1 LNRLLWNTAHK
12 VAFNKECDFLETIL
26 AANGVDDIYGFL
38 HVNKSNIYD
47 PFLFRNMKE
56 GIELLHKV
64 LGNENPKIFLK
75 PDCDVDGITSAAYIK
90 QFIEQICPLVEIV
103 YKVNI
108 NKEHGLKPSDYAE
121 FDDLDLIIVPDASLT
136 PDKNEKGEDIYEF
149 GNVPILILDHHEI
162 VKEQYKYSTL
172 INCTD
177 GEYPNPTL
185 SGVGVV
191 HKFCL
196 AYAKEYGIKEEVCN
210 YYLDLVSLG
219 LIADSMDMRNFET
232 RYYALEGL
240 KEENRHNLLIKELA
254 IQNEEEMK
262 IGHTLTTYGW
272 VIAPKLNGAIRY
284 GKEDEQIDLFRAICG
299 EIEDRE
305 YQPRRP
311 KGAGKD
317 SPKPPIEIHSL
328 QKTMARVCT
337 NIKSRQDKDVRTFMK
352 DIDDAIQKQELFKN
366 SVIIVDGTNILTKK
380 TVTGLVANKL
390 AEKYQRPVV
399 ILKDKDSDTFG
410 GSGRGYDKGVI
421 DDFRQ
426 FLLETNAFDD
436 CLGHAGAFGITL
448 KKKNL
453 PMAIAECNKKL
464 KLDDLVTI
472 HEVDYEIDGNIL
484 TPQQVMKVADSY
496 EIWGKGVNEPVF
508 AITNIEIPAKD
519 INGYGDNSG
528 FIKFSYNN
536 VDYIKKYCCKGEF
549 ESMTLRDRSM
559 LGENKKTLHMT
570 IIGTF
575 TLNEWEGQRY
585 PQVKI
590 KYFESEEYN
599 PTSKNNITLEDD
611 FLF

>member
-1 LNRLLWNTAHK
+1 MNRLLWNTAHK

-26 AANGVDDIYGFL
+26 GANGVDDIYGFL
-38 HVNKSNIYD
+38 HVNKSNTYN
-47 PFLFRNMKE
+47 PFLLKNMKE

-64 LGNENPKIFLK
+64 LKKEHPKIFLK

-90 QFIEQICPLVEIV
+90 QFIEQICPNAEIL

-108 NKEHGLKPSDYAE
+108 NKEHGLKPSDYE
-121 FDDLDLIIVPDASLT
+121 EHSDLDLIIVPDASLT
-136 PDKNEKGEDIYEF
+136 PKKGEKGEDIYEF
-149 GNVPILILDHHEI
+149 GDVPILILDHHEI
-162 VKEQYKYSTL
+162 VQEQYKYATL
-172 INCTD
+172 INCID
-177 GEYPNPTL
+177 GEYPNSTL

-210 YYLDLVSLG
+210 YYLDLVALG
-219 LIADSMDMRNFET
+219 MIADSMDMRNFET

-240 KEENRHNLLIKELA
+240 KEENRHNLLVKELA
-254 IQNEEEMK
+254 NQNEEEMK
-262 IGHTLTTYGW
+262 LGHTLTTYGW

-284 GKEDEQIDLFRAICG
+284 GKEEEQIDLFRAICG

-311 KGAGKD
+311 RGAGKD

-328 QKTMARVCT
+328 QKTMARVCG
-337 NIKSRQDKDVRTFMK
+337 NIKSRQDNDVRGFMK
-352 DIDDAIQKQELFKN
+352 NIDEAIQEQELFKN
-366 SVIIVDGTNILTKK
+366 SVIIVDATNILTKK

-390 AEKYQRPVV
+390 TEKYQRPVV
-399 ILKDKDSDTFG
+399 ILKSKDDENFG
-410 GSGRGYDKGVI
+410 GSGRGYDKGVV

-436 CLGHAGAFGITL
+436 CLGHAGAFGVTL
-448 KKKNL
+448 KKDNL
-453 PMAIAECNKKL
+453 QKAIAECNKKL

-472 HEVDYEIDGNIL
+472 HDVDYEIDGNIL
-484 TPQQVMKVADSY
+484 TPQQVMKVADSF

-519 INGYGDNSG
+519 ITGYGENNG
-528 FIKFSYNN
+528 FIKFQYNN

-549 ESMTLRDRSM
+549 EAMTLRDRSM
-559 LGENKKTLHMT
+559 LGENKKTLHLT

-575 TLNEWEGQRY
+575 TLNEWEGQWY

-590 KYFESEEYN
+590 KYFESEEYI

>member
-1 LNRLLWNTAHK
+1 MNRLLWNTAHK

-26 AANGVDDIYGFL
+26 RANGVDDIYGFL
-38 HVNKSNIYD
+38 HVNKSNTYD
-47 PFLFRNMKE
+47 PFLFKNMKE
-56 GIELLHKV
+56 GIELLHSV
-64 LGNENPKIFLK
+64 LKKKNPKIFLK
-75 PDCDVDGITSAAYIK
+75 PDCDVDGFTSAAYIK
-90 QFIEQICPLVEIV
+90 QFIEQICPSVSIV
-103 YKVNI
+103 CKVNI

-121 FDDLDLIIVPDASLT
+121 YDDLDLIIVPDASLT
-136 PDKNEKGEDIYEF
+136 PEKDKDGNDIYDF

-162 VKEQYKYSTL
+162 VEEQYKYATL

-185 SGVGVV
+185 SGVGVA

-210 YYLDLVSLG
+210 YYLDLVALG
-219 LIADSMDMRNFET
+219 MIADSMDMRNFET

-254 IQNEEEMK
+254 TQNEDEMK
-262 IGHTLTTYGW
+262 IGYTLTTYGW
-272 VIAPKLNGAIRY
+272 IIAPKLNGAIRY
-284 GKEDEQIDLFRAICG
+284 GKEEEQIDLFRAICG
-299 EIEDRE
+299 EHEDRE

-311 KGAGKD
+311 RGAGKD
-317 SPKPPIEIHSL
+317 SPKPPVEIHSL

-337 NIKSRQDKDVRTFMK
+337 NIKNRQDKDVRAFMK
-352 DIDDAIQKQELFKN
+352 EIDEAIQKQELFKN
-366 SVIIVDGTNILTKK
+366 SVIIVDGTDILTKK

-399 ILKDKDSDTFG
+399 ILKDRDDKTFG
-410 GSGRGYDKGVI
+410 GSGRGYDKGVV

-436 CLGHAGAFGITL
+436 CLGHAGAFGVTL
-448 KKKNL
+448 KKENL
-453 PMAIAECNKKL
+453 QKAIAECNKKL

-472 HEVDYEIDGNIL
+472 HDVDYEIDGNIL
-484 TPQQVMKVADSY
+484 TPQQVMKVAESY

-519 INGYGDNSG
+519 IVGYGDNNT
-528 FIKFSYNN
+528 FIKFTCNN
-536 VDYIKKYCCKGEF
+536 VNYIKKYCCKDEF
-549 ESMTLRDRSM
+549 ETMTLRDRTM

-570 IIGTF
+570 IIGAF

-585 PQVKI
+585 PEVKI
-590 KYFESEEYN
+590 KYYESEEYI
-599 PTSKNNITLEDD
+599 PTSKNNITLDDD